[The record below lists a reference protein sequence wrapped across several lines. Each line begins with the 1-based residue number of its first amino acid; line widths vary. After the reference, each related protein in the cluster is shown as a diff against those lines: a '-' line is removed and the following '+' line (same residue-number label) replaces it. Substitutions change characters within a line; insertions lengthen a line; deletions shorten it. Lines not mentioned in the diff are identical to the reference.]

1 MGRDEQERG
10 VASRLASAIR
20 AKWGKTG
27 RPSDA
32 ASQAIRVS
40 KRTVDAWLEERQ
52 APRAAQL
59 IALMRESE
67 EVFQVVCEL
76 AGREPPPNLSPAERE
91 AIARALDKL
100 TGVAGAESTAD

>member
-1 MGRDEQERG
+1 MGQNTQECG
-10 VASRLASAIR
+10 VVSRIADAIR
-20 AKWGKTG
+20 AKWGRGGK
-27 RPSDA
+27 PAAA
-32 ASQAIRVS
+32 ASAALRIS

-76 AGREPPPNLSPAERE
+76 AGREPPPSLSPAERE

-100 TGVAGAESTAD
+100 TGVASAESTAD